1 MFWCGSKNRYQEEVC
16 SKEIGLCVPKYDN
29 HSRPNSQHKWG
40 SLYDH
45 SMSTRIFNLIM
56 NYIHVSS
63 KNYEEKGY
71 DNDLN
76 LLTILY

>member
-1 MFWCGSKNRYQEEVC
+1 MC
-16 SKEIGLCVPKYDN
+16 SKYDN

-63 KNYEEKGY
+63 KNYEESGY

-76 LLTILY
+76 FANHLVLITCFIS